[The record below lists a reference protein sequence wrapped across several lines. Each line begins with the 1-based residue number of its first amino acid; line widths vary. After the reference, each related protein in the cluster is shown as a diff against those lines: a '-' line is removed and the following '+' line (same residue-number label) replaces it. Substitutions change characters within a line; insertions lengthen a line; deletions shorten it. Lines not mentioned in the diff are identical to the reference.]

1 MFCKNCGT
9 EINDTARFCPKCGFD
24 RVGGVQQQREIVEDN
39 RIRYQVKPEFN
50 MLYKLLSNLWMAII
64 YMFFICFLFTNLYKL
79 WFIYPITL
87 LLTIGAMLIYVVVKM
102 IFENMQYNDLEYNF
116 YATKIEYKD
125 GFLNKEEKELKYK
138 HIREVTMNQNI
149 LERFCGIG
157 TIRIFTNAS
166 SGGYGASS
174 RHNNMGGRNG
184 IYIHCVE
191 DVQEQYR
198 TIKQIIDEGTPED

>member
-9 EINDTARFCPKCGFD
+9 EMNDTARFCPKCGFD
-24 RVGGVQQQREIVEDN
+24 RAGGVQQQREIVEDN

-50 MLYKLLSNLWMAII
+50 MLYKLLSNLWKAII

-87 LLTIGAMLIYVVVKM
+87 LLTIGVMLIYVVVKM

-166 SGGYGASS
+166 SGGYGTSS
-174 RHNNMGGRNG
+174 RHNNMKGRNG